1 MCELKRLKG
10 LGGFKVIQEYLFF
23 GDEKI
28 KDEDIPCF
36 NDIKPKVEE
45 IENSDCIIVKYEKDG
60 NNEDSA
66 KILSAINEEIKDKY
80 NPTVLTDEASA
91 YFNKNLY
98 PLFNEF
104 ERKLRKLLYIK
115 SALYPNQK
123 TVENINDLESKDLG
137 EIFTLLFTDNNFVT
151 SARNAIKQKTWQFTK
166 AEMLESLQ
174 KIDEN
179 TLWGDL
185 FGKNSIC
192 DLPSRFLNVKNYRND
207 IMHAHNLNYDKYKKI
222 KNFINKI
229 NNQIDAEISN
239 AVVLKKSKSD
249 NQSEQN
255 YNTILNT
262 AINLQNVAN
271 GLASNFVN
279 LSSFSH
285 YEKIASAIAD
295 ALDEQNNLKMIPLN
309 LPSEGVIEA
318 IKEQQIISNYL
329 AENNLTIGTLQQIE
343 QYQRKIYEFLSKN
356 KEYGENKDNHNNSNN
371 FDDKDKEE
379 NG

>member
-1 MCELKRLKG
+1 M
-10 LGGFKVIQEYLFF
+10 
-23 GDEKI
+23 
-28 KDEDIPCF
+28 
-36 NDIKPKVEE
+36 
-45 IENSDCIIVKYEKDG
+45 
-60 NNEDSA
+60 
-66 KILSAINEEIKDKY
+66 
-80 NPTVLTDEASA
+80 
-91 YFNKNLY
+91 
-98 PLFNEF
+98 
-104 ERKLRKLLYIK
+104 
-115 SALYPNQK
+115 
-123 TVENINDLESKDLG
+123 
-137 EIFTLLFTDNNFVT
+137 
-151 SARNAIKQKTWQFTK
+151 
-166 AEMLESLQ
+166 
-174 KIDEN
+174 
-179 TLWGDL
+179 
-185 FGKNSIC
+185 
-192 DLPSRFLNVKNYRND
+192 
-207 IMHAHNLNYDKYKKI
+207 
-222 KNFINKI
+222 INKI

-239 AVVLKKSKSD
+239 AVVLKRSKSD

>member
-1 MCELKRLKG
+1 M
-10 LGGFKVIQEYLFF
+10 IQEYLFF